1 MDPIRRFTDNG
12 RLEPFRIERAQLAQH
27 VRAAYQ
33 DLAEARATFP
43 VSDRAA
49 YVFAYTA
56 MLKIGRAV
64 LFLHGYRPKGFG
76 QHETVVEAAG
86 ALLGKGFAA
95 LTERFDRMRRKR
107 NLLIYEVGGLLSH
120 ADADTAFKTA
130 EQYLDKVRDHLE
142 RQDPQLRFEFRPP
155 A

>member
-1 MDPIRRFTDNG
+1 MDLIQQFRDSG
-12 RLEPFRIERAQLAQH
+12 RLEPFRIERAQLVQH

-33 DLAEARATFP
+33 DLAEARITFP

-49 YVFAYTA
+49 YLFAYTA

-64 LFLHGYRPKGFG
+64 LFLHGYRPKGLG
-76 QHETVVEAAG
+76 QHETVAEIAG
-86 ALLGKGFAA
+86 ALLGKGFSA
-95 LTERFDRMRRKR
+95 LTERFDRMRKRR

-120 ADADTAFKTA
+120 ADAEDAFKTA
-130 EQYLDKVRDHLE
+130 EQYLDKVRHHMD
-142 RQDPQLRFEFRPP
+142 RQDPQLRLEFPTS